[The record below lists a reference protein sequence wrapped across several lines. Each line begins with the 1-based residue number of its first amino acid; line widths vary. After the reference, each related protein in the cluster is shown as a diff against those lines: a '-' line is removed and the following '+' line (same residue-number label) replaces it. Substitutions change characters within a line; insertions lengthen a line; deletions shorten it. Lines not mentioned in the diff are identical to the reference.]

1 MNKKLQKKDKSMNI
15 KLKIKKQIIFRK
27 KKGKHV
33 MVASTPLA
41 HLFYF
46 SLDTN
51 IFSLV
56 ILSIFQQ

>member
-1 MNKKLQKKDKSMNI
+1 MNKKLQKKDKPMNI
-15 KLKIKKQIIFRK
+15 KSKIKKQIFFR

-56 ILSIFQQ
+56 ILSIIQH

>member
-1 MNKKLQKKDKSMNI
+1 MNI
-15 KLKIKKQIIFRK
+15 KLKII

-33 MVASTPLA
+33 MVASTPPT

-51 IFSLV
+51 FFPLLFCQYFNNKYEFHLERRSYVQENI
-56 ILSIFQQ
+56 